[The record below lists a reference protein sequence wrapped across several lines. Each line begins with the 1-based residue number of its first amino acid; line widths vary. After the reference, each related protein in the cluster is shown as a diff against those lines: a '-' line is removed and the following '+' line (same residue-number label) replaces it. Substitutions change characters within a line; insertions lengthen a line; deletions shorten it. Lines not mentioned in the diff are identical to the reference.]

1 MDKSNAQEVKSCSK
15 CGAKKNTTEE
25 KKCTKCKKAQ
35 QKIMPILLLSIVFF
49 GFAVYGVFTFVKDMI
64 TLFSK

>member
-1 MDKSNAQEVKSCSK
+1 MDKTNAQEVKSCSK
-15 CGAKKNTTEE
+15 CGNKKNTQEE
-25 KKCTKCKKAQ
+25 KKCSTCKKAK
-35 QKIMPILLLSIVFF
+35 QKIMPTVIFSLVFF